1 MRDEVPAPAPGIQSA
16 LIGRGGLA
24 PIAGGSPE
32 ADEQGGFAAAPRTSG
47 VATARSAPEITA
59 VALLFAAACVFFG
72 IFPSP
77 LFDLAAH
84 AGRALGL
91 G

>member
-1 MRDEVPAPAPGIQSA
+1 VREPFIGPGA
-16 LIGRGGLA
+16 LA
-24 PIAGGSPE
+24 PSAGGSPE
-32 ADEQGGFAAAPRTSG
+32 ADEENGAHVPLAAPRASIAAAG
-47 VATARSAPEITA
+47 AAPAVTA
-59 VALLFAAACVFFG
+59 VAVLFAAASVVFG
-72 IFPSP
+72 IFPQP